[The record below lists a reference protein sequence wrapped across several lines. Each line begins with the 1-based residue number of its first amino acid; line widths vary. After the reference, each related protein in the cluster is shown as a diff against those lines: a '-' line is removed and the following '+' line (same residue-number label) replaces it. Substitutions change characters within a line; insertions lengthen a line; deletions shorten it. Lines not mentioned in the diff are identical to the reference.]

1 MKEFAVIG
9 LGNFGAMVARKL
21 HELGCKITT
30 VDLDKDRVQDL
41 QDHSHQAIVADARD
55 RRFLE
60 QLGVDNYDCFIV
72 STGQDSHASILVTLH
87 LNDLGAKRV
96 IVKANSADHSKILY
110 KVGADEV
117 VIPEEDVASK
127 LARSL
132 AQPNLLDFLPL
143 SEEYSIAEIAPPPR
157 FYGKSITELNLR
169 SEFHIEVIAIKD
181 VLTGGFQFIPGPSFK
196 IKDTDVLVVLGR
208 QLDIERIRG

>member
-21 HELGCKITT
+21 HELGCKITAID
-30 VDLDKDRVQDL
+30 VDKNKVQDL
-41 QDHSHQAIVADARD
+41 QDHAHQAIAADARE

-60 QLGVDNYDCFIV
+60 HIGVDSYDCFIV
-72 STGQDSHASILVTLH
+72 STGQDSHASILITLH
-87 LNDLGAKRV
+87 LNDLNAKRI

-143 SEEYSIAEIAPPPR
+143 SDEYSIAEIAPPPR
-157 FYGKSITELNLR
+157 FYGKSLTDLNLR
-169 SEFHIEVIAIKD
+169 SEFRLEVIAIKD
-181 VLTGGFQFIPGPSFK
+181 VLTGDFQFIPGPSFK
-196 IKDTDVLVVLGR
+196 IKDTDILVVLGR
-208 QLDIERIRG
+208 QVDIERIRG